1 MKQKKFDMYIKNA
14 ASSNVAKSCRRFLF
28 NYMEKSIEERGYFH
42 VDGVYGMG
50 TGVLL
55 RYGKFARY
63 GDKFFILTAKHVLDN
78 NLNEDDHNESPFWIP
93 MKSASPDNLYNSLF
107 NFMFPRIR
115 WNIGELMPEVKHVDL
130 SDICLVE
137 LFCPQPFAYPDNYI
151 KIIDSS
157 SVLSKTD
164 FFEGQLLLVSGYP
177 FEKNSF
183 FDFTETYTN
192 STNIH
197 RHTIVGVLR
206 KDKEDEIGYISF
218 EMTKNDIQHE
228 NVNGMSGSAIYN
240 VQPKANQVKLAGIA
254 VTAGNNIC
262 RFIPSYLLIEAI
274 LNYQKASHKVI
285 DPMVNLEN
293 L

>member
-1 MKQKKFDMYIKNA
+1 MKKKKFDRYIQNA

-28 NYMEKSIEERGYFH
+28 NYLEKSIEEREYFH
-42 VDGVYGMG
+42 IDCVFGMG

-55 RYGKFARY
+55 KYD
-63 GDKFFILTAKHVLDN
+63 DKFFILTAKHVLKDIFRG
-78 NLNEDDHNESPFWIP
+78 DDHNESPFWIP
-93 MKSASPDNLYNSLF
+93 IKSASPDNLYNSLF
-107 NFMFPRIR
+107 NFMFPRIG
-115 WNIGELMPEVKHVDL
+115 WDIGELMPEVKHVDL

-137 LFCPQPFAYPDNYI
+137 LFCPQPFAYPDHYI
-151 KIIDSS
+151 EIIDSS
-157 SVLSKTD
+157 SVLSKSD

-177 FEKNSF
+177 YEKNSF

-197 RHTIVGVLR
+197 RHTIVGVLK
-206 KDKEDEIGYISF
+206 KDKEDDIGYISF

-228 NVNGMSGSAIYN
+228 NVNGMSGGAIYN

-254 VTAGNNIC
+254 VTADNNIC